1 MLTIIIVTQHL
12 NQPGALSSF
21 TMGKTCAP
29 SSTDSPVA
37 DDSQL
42 TNVNDALARQEAMF
56 LKMLDIQ
63 QKTFQSYI
71 QAFMD
76 STNKRFDKFVSENVQ
91 TQAELRASL
100 EFTQNE
106 VTELK
111 KQLSNVNITAT
122 QMSSLDAGLQ
132 KLSGTV
138 DYLENQSRRS
148 NLRIDGI
155 AEIPGKTWAQ
165 TEAVRAKLVKELNI
179 PEETTRNI
187 AIERAHHVLEKIDQ
201 KGSTLMTT
209 RRDLSTRGMSFSQNC
224 GKHNSRER
232 WRTYR
237 LISW

>member
-1 MLTIIIVTQHL
+1 MITQHL
-12 NQPGALSSF
+12 TQPGALSSF
-21 TMGKTCAP
+21 TMGKTCAA
-29 SSTDSPVA
+29 SSTDSPVVE
-37 DDSQL
+37 DSQL
-42 TNVNDALARQEAMF
+42 TNINDALARQEAMF
-56 LKMLDIQ
+56 LKMLDVQ
-63 QKTFQSYI
+63 QKTFQSCI

-76 STNKRFDKFVSENVQ
+76 ATNKRFDKFVSENVR

-111 KQLSNVNITAT
+111 KQLSNVNITST

-155 AEIPGKTWAQ
+155 AEIPGETWAQ
-165 TEAVRAKLVKELNI
+165 TEEAVRAKLAKELNI

-187 AIERAHHVLEKIDQ
+187 TIERAHCVRGSGAAKTRTVVVKFEKYKEKELVLLVLEKIDR
-201 KGSTLMTT
+201 KGST
-209 RRDLSTRGMSFSQNC
+209 
-224 GKHNSRER
+224 
-232 WRTYR
+232 
-237 LISW
+237 

>member
-1 MLTIIIVTQHL
+1 MQRLT
-12 NQPGALSSF
+12 QPGALSSF
-21 TMGKTCAP
+21 TIGKTRAA

-56 LKMLDIQ
+56 LEMLDVQ
-63 QKTFQSYI
+63 QKTFQSCI

-76 STNKRFDKFVSENVQ
+76 STNKRFDKFVFEYVR

-111 KQLSNVNITAT
+111 KQLSNVNITPT

-132 KLSGTV
+132 KISGTV

-148 NLRIDGI
+148 NLRIDEI
-155 AEIPGKTWAQ
+155 AEIPGETWAQ
-165 TEAVRAKLVKELNI
+165 KEAVRAKLAK
-179 PEETTRNI
+179 
-187 AIERAHHVLEKIDQ
+187 
-201 KGSTLMTT
+201 
-209 RRDLSTRGMSFSQNC
+209 
-224 GKHNSRER
+224 
-232 WRTYR
+232 
-237 LISW
+237 